1 MKTLFMLD
9 FTSIIIAL
17 IVCTTIIW
25 VVLGVV
31 SRYFAYRKEQVKSQ
45 QEVDGAKAIQA
56 ETESKRKVIEEYRN
70 LYLNALK
77 VTTSIE
83 EMKKIN
89 ADEFQKYIEALK
101 DLCEFPEKGE

>member
-31 SRYFAYRKEQVKSQ
+31 SRYFAYRREQIKSQ
-45 QEVDGAKAIQA
+45 KEEAEAKAIQA
-56 ETESKRKVIEEYRN
+56 EKESKRKVIEEYRN
-70 LYLNALK
+70 RYLNALK
-77 VTTSIE
+77 ETASIE
-83 EMKKIN
+83 DMKKIN
-89 ADEFQKYIEALK
+89 ADEFQKYIDALK
-101 DLCEFPEKGE
+101 ALCEQKE

>member
-31 SRYFAYRKEQVKSQ
+31 SRYFAYRKEQIKSQ
-45 QEVDGAKAIQA
+45 KEEAEAKAIQA
-56 ETESKRKVIEEYRN
+56 EKESKRKVIEEYRN
-70 LYLNALK
+70 RYLNALK

-89 ADEFQKYIEALK
+89 AEEFQKYIEALK
-101 DLCEFPEKGE
+101 ALSEQKE